1 MEALGRYSGKKRL
14 KKIACRCDK
23 ILASNCISAHFAWC
37 GTSTG
42 GGVECWEE
50 YIRNFLAAYERKYKP
65 GYHQKVAVATL
76 LSLAK
81 VYGIFDS
88 SRELQFSS
96 TLNHFCQMGKAGNYA
111 HLPICKIEDDELI
124 EKALKKPA
132 FRCCFA
138 IKVKCCDKAD
148 GDPRTAQKTKTMK
161 IKFKI

>member
-1 MEALGRYSGKKRL
+1 MEALGRYLGKKRL
-14 KKIACRCDK
+14 EKIARRCDE
-23 ILASNCISAHFAWC
+23 ILASHRIPAHFAWC

-50 YIRNFLAAYERKYKP
+50 YIRNFLAAYERKYEP

-81 VYGIFDS
+81 VYGIFDD
-88 SRELQFSS
+88 SRERQFSS
-96 TLNHFCQMGKAGNYA
+96 TLNHFCQMGKAGNYE
-111 HLPICKIEDDELI
+111 HLPICKIEDDKLI
-124 EKALKKPA
+124 KKALKMPA
-132 FRCCFA
+132 FMRCFV